1 MMKERRGFESDEE
14 NNEHDL
20 RDAEENDCE
29 RKKSDREKH
38 LAKMKARGRAD
49 VEVEV
54 GMMDV
59 VKSPEERD
67 HMIDPMPPPIDIV
80 HEKIHGYDGNQSHR
94 FYPISYTT
102 MYSSIS
108 SIHTH

>member
-1 MMKERRGFESDEE
+1 MKERRGFESDEE
-14 NNEHDL
+14 NHEHDR

-54 GMMDV
+54 GMMDI
-59 VKSPEERD
+59 VKSLEERD
-67 HMIDPMPPPIDIV
+67 HMIDPMPPPVGVV
-80 HEKIHGYDGNQSHR
+80 HEQIRGDDGNPSR
-94 FYPISYTT
+94 RL
-102 MYSSIS
+102 
-108 SIHTH
+108 